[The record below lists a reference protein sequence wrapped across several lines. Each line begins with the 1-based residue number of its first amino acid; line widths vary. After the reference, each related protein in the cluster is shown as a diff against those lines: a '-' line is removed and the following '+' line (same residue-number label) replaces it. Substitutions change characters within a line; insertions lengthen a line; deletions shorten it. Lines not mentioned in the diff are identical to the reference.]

1 MVVFKGSPGTVE
13 CQPCDGPI
21 PCSPCSVRC
30 CVNVGSM
37 LAPSSRG
44 FLATHLLTRGVLMR
58 HEDASADPRTLVKGW
73 IAQSVTLRWLTRN
86 FRYPGTAS
94 IVMVHRLTGTVA
106 LRIH

>member
-1 MVVFKGSPGTVE
+1 MAPRGTTVL
-13 CQPCDGPI
+13 G
-21 PCSPCSVRC
+21 V

-86 FRYPGTAS
+86 FRVPGDSFDRHGAQT
-94 IVMVHRLTGTVA
+94 H
-106 LRIH
+106 

>member
-1 MVVFKGSPGTVE
+1 
-13 CQPCDGPI
+13 
-21 PCSPCSVRC
+21 
-30 CVNVGSM
+30 
-37 LAPSSRG
+37 
-44 FLATHLLTRGVLMR
+44 MR